1 MTEYGSSCPLKGFHN
16 NNPIVAL
23 FHKPHAGILVTT
35 QLVCLDL
42 HYFDIASGHSSAPE
56 PASIQTLWFMWA
68 CSGEGLRPF
77 YNVLLYMLPTEQAA
91 EVSELFCWAEKK
103 FPGKDNFE

>member
-42 HYFDIASGHSSAPE
+42 HYFDIASGHGSAPE
-56 PASIQTLWFMWA
+56 PAAIQTL
-68 CSGEGLRPF
+68 
-77 YNVLLYMLPTEQAA
+77 
-91 EVSELFCWAEKK
+91 
-103 FPGKDNFE
+103 